1 MKYSNGIGKN
11 RIGLYVQCIAWNP
24 MEKLVIIF
32 KREMSAKFF
41 ELLLKLTDR
50 AKKEKRKR
58 AEHTHTHTHAQ
69 INDY

>member
-1 MKYSNGIGKN
+1 
-11 RIGLYVQCIAWNP
+11 
-24 MEKLVIIF
+24 
-32 KREMSAKFF
+32 MSAKFF